1 MFFSQLYS
9 YRPLGRGNVKFAR
22 QDLIHCLLV
31 SLVTTSLDAL
41 PLGYGRL
48 VRAIT
53 LWLGKPWTLEICRE
67 CLLCHDQ
74 SLQRL
79 ASKPQRKK
87 SIPDPSFSESIR
99 NYMNLRQENKDLRND
114 KQWWQTLS
122 VLSVNLFLKSDRY
135 THTSCLTQ
143 VDIKIIM
150 HFYVSLCLP
159 RFMLGLA
166 ALPSLIMFFGC
177 LFLPESPRWL
187 LSKGYGERAK
197 AVLMKLRGAS
207 DVSSEL
213 EAMKNVVE
221 EESSMDESKSIPVK
235 C

>member
-1 MFFSQLYS
+1 MVTINNMFITGGQFIAAVIDGIFSPYKRNGWRYICTIISQS
-9 YRPLGRGNVKFAR
+9 YIAPS
-22 QDLIHCLLV
+22 HTPSLL
-31 SLVTTSLDAL
+31 T
-41 PLGYGRL
+41 
-48 VRAIT
+48 
-53 LWLGKPWTLEICRE
+53 
-67 CLLCHDQ
+67 
-74 SLQRL
+74 
-79 ASKPQRKK
+79 
-87 SIPDPSFSESIR
+87 
-99 NYMNLRQENKDLRND
+99 NYMNLRQDNKDLRND
-114 KQWWQTLS
+114 KQWRQTLS

-143 VDIKIIM
+143 VEIKIIL

-235 C
+235 F